1 MRVWFI
7 NQYATSPRSVGGNRP
22 FSLCRDLV
30 ERGHE
35 VVLVCST
42 FNHLTREDEF
52 PDKGWTYA
60 TQTID
65 GVRFLWIAGIPYE
78 TNDLR
83 RVRNMADFTRRL
95 FALKDAE
102 RRLGRPDVV
111 LGSTPHL
118 LVPFGAERLADAFGV
133 PFVLEVRDIWPA
145 SIVELHG
152 MHRAHPIVLTLGALE
167 RHVSTRAAQVVS
179 VLPGGVEHL
188 EEIGVDPE
196 RVTWIPNGVDFALV
210 PEPTASPDD
219 EVLTLMFAG
228 SHGAS
233 DGLDVMIEAAALL
246 EAGEA
251 AGRLRWRFVG
261 NGPHKP
267 ALIEQARRLGL
278 SNVSFEDAVP
288 KGEIYGLLSQAGA
301 FIVTVRD
308 EPLYRFGVSFNKF
321 YDYMAMARP
330 TVVAME
336 SPWNPF
342 LESRS
347 GITVPP
353 DDPAAFAAGV
363 QELLGMS
370 REDRAEMGA
379 RGRAFVE
386 EAHDLHRLG
395 GDLEAVLM
403 RAVSP

>member
-7 NQYATSPRSVGGNRP
+7 NQYATSPHSVGGNRP
-22 FSLCRDLV
+22 FSLCRELV
-30 ERGHE
+30 ARGHE

-42 FNHLTREDEF
+42 FNHLTRLDEF
-52 PDKGWTYA
+52 PEKGWTYA

-65 GVRFLWIAGIPYE
+65 GVRFLWIAGPPYE

-83 RVRNMADFTRRL
+83 RVRNMVGFTRRL
-95 FALKDAE
+95 FALKGAE
-102 RRLGRPDVV
+102 ARLGRPDVI

-118 LVPFGAERLADAFGV
+118 LVPFGAERLAAAFDV

-152 MHRAHPIVLTLGALE
+152 MHRAHPVVLTLGALE
-167 RHVSTRAAQVVS
+167 RHVSLRAAQIVS

-188 EEIGVDPE
+188 EEIGVDPA
-196 RVTWIPNGVDFALV
+196 RVTWIPNGVDFGLV
-210 PEPTASPDD
+210 PEPTDPPDD
-219 EVLTLMFAG
+219 DVLTLMFAG

-246 EAGEA
+246 EAADG
-251 AGRLRWRFVG
+251 AGRLRWRFIG
-261 NGPHKP
+261 NGPQKA
-267 ALIEQARRLGL
+267 ALIEQTERLGL
-278 SNVSFEDAVP
+278 RNVTFEDAVP
-288 KGEIYGLLSQAGA
+288 KGEIYGLLSEADA

-330 TVVAME
+330 TIIAMD

-342 LESRS
+342 LQSRS
-347 GITVPP
+347 GVTVRP
-353 DDPAAFAAGV
+353 DDPEAFAAGV
-363 QELLGMS
+363 RELLAMS
-370 REDRAEMGA
+370 REDRAAMGA
-379 RGRAFVE
+379 RGLAFVR

-395 GDLEAVLM
+395 GDLEAVLV